1 MPAQIILAQDLR
13 EPHAAVE
20 RIVVA
25 TIDNKPL
32 PPQAVAVGQA
42 LQCW

>member
-1 MPAQIILAQDLR
+1 MPPSNALWQTGW
-13 EPHAAVE
+13 VTN
-20 RIVVA
+20 IV
-25 TIDNKPL
+25 KPL